1 MPERLSKKQDETN
14 TILGEVQA
22 ALWLSESLILALLEA
37 NLLDT
42 DTILEAIDIV
52 IAAKKTKRGED
63 PEQGSRGSDK
73 ACLDQRQHRRRED
86 DRQSGRSKT
95 ERANPSEA
103 FNLTV
108 TPGPIT
114 RCEPGQEFAR
124 TGNLCCRHAA
134 APRVPSL
141 SIRWI
146 ESKS

>member
-1 MPERLSKKQDETN
+1 MPERGSETN
-14 TILGEVQA
+14 DGTAVLLGEVQA

-52 IAAKKTKRGED
+52 NCRQKDQTRRRSRT
-63 PEQGSRGSDK
+63 GSRGSDK

-108 TPGPIT
+108 TPGPALQDASPAKNSL
-114 RCEPGQEFAR
+114 EPA
-124 TGNLCCRHAA
+124 TYVADM
-134 APRVPSL
+134 PRRPAYRRSRSVG
-141 SIRWI
+141 
-146 ESKS
+146 